1 AALQQVLSYGIRVAR
16 VRGTDELPPPLAHQP
31 VLAHQ
36 PGNPLAR
43 GGQPL
48 SPECRVY
55 PERSVATAAP
65 AVSCAHVD
73 AQTLVRSHSRRTSTR
88 CLACHGVVEAAPA
101 HLEQPAHEPHR
112 EQAPVSIDGGVP
124 YLSLIP
130 TPSRSTPPHFLERRL
145 PGGAWRSHARA
156 SSQPPGRSAAV
167 PGRGTRRIPRLP
179 GALPRSCATRAAD
192 GP

>member
-1 AALQQVLSYGIRVAR
+1 GIRVAR

-124 YLSLIP
+124 VAHRDSFAKYAAALFRKATSWRSLAF
-130 TPSRSTPPHFLERRL
+130 SRSSLLTASWSLGSRPW
-145 PGGAWRSHARA
+145 PGNTSDTAAPWRA
-156 SSQPPGRSAAV
+156 STFLRHSRS
-167 PGRGTRRIPRLP
+167 
-179 GALPRSCATRAAD
+179 
-192 GP
+192 